1 MSIGSR
7 VLFNWPSVIQRVR
20 LPAPGETVNSMSF
33 VVPDSAKSVAIFVP
47 DLAGTGTTLKI
58 QSLTPTEFINAGG
71 PQLWL
76 DVSTF
81 DLTDGTVELLDGIP
95 ENGVTTIPCTAT
107 GGGNLR
113 FVSTADQSASP
124 VTVHVIFNMD

>member
-1 MSIGSR
+1 MAGPI
-7 VLFNWPSVIQRVR
+7 FNWPSVIQRVR

-33 VVPDSAKSVAIFVP
+33 VVPDAAKAMAVYVP
-47 DLAGTGTTLKI
+47 DLAGTGTTPKM
-58 QSLTPTEFINAGG
+58 QGLTPTELIKAGG

-81 DLTDGTVELLDGIP
+81 DLTDGTVAPLGGFP
-95 ENGVTTIPCTAT
+95 ENAATTIPFSAT

-113 FVSTADQSASP
+113 FVPTADQSATP
-124 VTVHVIFNMD
+124 VTIHLIFNLD